1 MMDINERCIIQEIKT
16 IANLEHR
23 YNPYNSSWGACIG
36 ILQTAIGRRK
46 TMNNQ
51 EYIDTFDEVRDG
63 YKKLHTMGLD
73 KVKIL
78 YVEGVGKREVA
89 TILSC
94 EDFNDITTKGSVV
107 VTEKHGTYLK
117 VTDQHWVTVNRFE
130 SESIRHDADVLLV
143 LILEQD
149 RVNVLIDPGHEA

>member
-1 MMDINERCIIQEIKT
+1 
-16 IANLEHR
+16 
-23 YNPYNSSWGACIG
+23 
-36 ILQTAIGRRK
+36 
-46 TMNNQ
+46 MNNQ

-63 YKKLHTMGLD
+63 YKKLHTMTID
-73 KVKIL
+73 KVEIL
-78 YVEGVGKREVA
+78 RVEGVGKREVA

-107 VTEKHGTYLK
+107 VTENRGTFLK

-130 SESIRHDADVLLV
+130 AEGIRHDADVLLA

-149 RVNVLIDPGHEA
+149 RVNVLIDPCHEA

>member
-1 MMDINERCIIQEIKT
+1 
-16 IANLEHR
+16 
-23 YNPYNSSWGACIG
+23 
-36 ILQTAIGRRK
+36 
-46 TMNNQ
+46 MNNQ
-51 EYIDTFDEVRDG
+51 EYIDTFDEVKDG

-78 YVEGVGKREVA
+78 YVEGVGKREVT

-117 VTDQHWVTVNRFE
+117 VFDQHWVIVNRFE
-130 SESIRHDADVLLV
+130 AEGIRHDADVLLA

>member
-1 MMDINERCIIQEIKT
+1 
-16 IANLEHR
+16 
-23 YNPYNSSWGACIG
+23 
-36 ILQTAIGRRK
+36 
-46 TMNNQ
+46 MNNQ
-51 EYIDTFDEVRDG
+51 EYIDTFDEVRTG

-78 YVEGVGKREVA
+78 HVEGVGKREVA

-94 EDFNDITTKGSVV
+94 EDFNDFTTKGSVV
-107 VTEKHGTYLK
+107 VTEKHGTFLK

-130 SESIRHDADVLLV
+130 AEGIRHDADVLLA

-149 RVNVLIDPGHEA
+149 YVNVLIDPGHEA